1 MELEFRNY
9 MNFNLQYVLIV
20 FKYSIFVFA
29 LQKKRSGL
37 TFNIYI
43 LNTYMV
49 PPA

>member
-29 LQKKRSGL
+29 LQKY
-37 TFNIYI
+37 FN
-43 LNTYMV
+43 
-49 PPA
+49 